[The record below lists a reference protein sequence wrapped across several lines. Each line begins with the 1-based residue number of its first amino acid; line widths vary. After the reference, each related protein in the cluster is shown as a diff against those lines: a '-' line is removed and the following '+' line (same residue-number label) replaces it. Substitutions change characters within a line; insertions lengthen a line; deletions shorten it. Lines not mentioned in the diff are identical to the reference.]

1 MYSMNR
7 NLGSS
12 LYTDD
17 MIYSP
22 LVPVIR
28 DDNDELLDRPFMISI
43 ITVPAV
49 NAGAVRQKGKQEEID
64 LIESTMLTRTEKLLS
79 VAVIHGY
86 KVRAVAPAPGPEQDL
101 VNATIIAVEAKAA
114 GCLAS
119 P

>member
-1 MYSMNR
+1 
-7 NLGSS
+7 
-12 LYTDD
+12 

-28 DDNDELLDRPFMISI
+28 DDNDELLDRLFMVSI

-49 NAGAVRQKGKQEEID
+49 NAGAVRQKGKQEEIG
-64 LIESTMLTRTEKLLS
+64 LIESTMLARTEKLLS

-86 KVRAVAPAPGPEQDL
+86 KVRAVAPALGPEQDL
-101 VNATIIAVEAKAA
+101 VNGTIITVEAKAA